1 MINNS
6 SKYQSYKLKSVIFF
20 RLSIYQPG
28 NGKGETIYIPE
39 TKQTLKH
46 IVAKQISKSLT
57 KIYSSGPK

>member
-1 MINNS
+1 MINNI

-46 IVAKQISKSLT
+46 IVT
-57 KIYSSGPK
+57 K